1 MLHLIA
7 SIGQMNSIL
16 IITHKEIILLNHF
29 YLYNA
34 LLWGFFVLFIHFSQ
48 SFYHGLF
55 NLLVLHRPG
64 SPFNVIVPVTMKNK
78 DLFYSMLL
86 SYTTLNFL
94 EIKTLKMSDRTSP
107 DINRP
112 KQQGVWEFH
121 EVNQVEYEL
130 REEIE

>member
-1 MLHLIA
+1 
-7 SIGQMNSIL
+7 
-16 IITHKEIILLNHF
+16 
-29 YLYNA
+29 
-34 LLWGFFVLFIHFSQ
+34 
-48 SFYHGLF
+48 
-55 NLLVLHRPG
+55 
-64 SPFNVIVPVTMKNK
+64 MKNK

-130 REEIE
+130 REEIEW